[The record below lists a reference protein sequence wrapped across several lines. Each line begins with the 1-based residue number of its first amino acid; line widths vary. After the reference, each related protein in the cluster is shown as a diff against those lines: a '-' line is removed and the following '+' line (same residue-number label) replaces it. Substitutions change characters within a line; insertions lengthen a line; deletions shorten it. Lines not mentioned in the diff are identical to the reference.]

1 MYYENEC
8 YEYPKNKV
16 LKESYTL
23 GKIIEKLQ
31 QTTNAKLKFTNA
43 IFYDER
49 NTPKQYLDDIKT
61 YYNAKTFQV
70 SFDSSNQAEVFA
82 LVNKW
87 LKQNVEIPSEVT
99 AEPFNLTG
107 VYNFQNIMTIYSSCW
122 NIPKTLGN
130 SFKLLKFKTPE
141 GKINAEA
148 FDAKETVGYYNN
160 LEKKY
165 QAIRLPYKNGEFAM
179 IVVLPNEDQSLES
192 IIGKFTENDYREVMT
207 RVSENH
213 ENIDYAIPFLKFEG
227 MLVNEKGTSI
237 NHQGKIIC
245 DMPSSTQEAV
255 EINYNN
261 EIDYKTLHIDRPFAI
276 FVYHEGT
283 KFILSYALVNFPG
296 EGARLVRYGCGEDD
310 SSCVQSNEFKE
321 NVYVLSY

>member
-192 IIGKFTENDYREVMT
+192 IIDVAKYHGQITPRKISNFNDNTSRKLKNL
-207 RVSENH
+207 SENFPSVFRPTLRFY
-213 ENIDYAIPFLKFEG
+213 NC
-227 MLVNEKGTSI
+227 SI
-237 NHQGKIIC
+237 
-245 DMPSSTQEAV
+245 
-255 EINYNN
+255 
-261 EIDYKTLHIDRPFAI
+261 LR
-276 FVYHEGT
+276 
-283 KFILSYALVNFPG
+283 
-296 EGARLVRYGCGEDD
+296 
-310 SSCVQSNEFKE
+310 
-321 NVYVLSY
+321 